1 MATEINGWSIWNFH
15 SIDKWINI
23 TKSIGFWKNG
33 KFYLHWKAPF
43 LLTKYMQK
51 INTAKGLWLGFS
63 ALERWFKKLHNMP
76 ESDSFAWP
84 WMQSKRIWTN
94 GHLLATPLH
103 HPSVSATQPSQSD
116 HTWNKLAPSFRNII
130 KNSNKTELKKYWKQP
145 TVQWKR
151 PGILWGLNTVHLAHT
166 GYLSEFKEVSSETR
180 NEWQW
185 SVQYFRGDTETPYE
199 PKGTAVLSTFH
210 SLPLWYPGSEKSLRK
225 YSASAQVSCP
235 TWGKIKSLSR

>member
-63 ALERWFKKLHNMP
+63 TLERWFRKLHNTP

-84 WMQSKRIWTN
+84 WTQSSRVWTN

-103 HPSVSATQPSQSD
+103 HPSMSATQPSQSD
-116 HTWNKLAPSFRNII
+116 HRWNKLAPSFWNMI
-130 KNSNKTELKKYWKQP
+130 KKTSNKTELKN
-145 TVQWKR
+145 
-151 PGILWGLNTVHLAHT
+151 IENSLL
-166 GYLSEFKEVSSETR
+166 SSEGELEYSEGEILFILCTQAILVNSKKWAVR
-180 NEWQW
+180 AEM
-185 SVQYFRGDTETPYE
+185 SGSEE
-199 PKGTAVLSTFH
+199 CAVLQRRHWNT
-210 SLPLWYPGSEKSLRK
+210 WQAQGSCSMK
-225 YSASAQVSCP
+225 YFSFSALV
-235 TWGKIKSLSR
+235 ISRLCERA